1 MDATTVAV
9 DVAKDVCEVATA
21 NRAGRILERKRLTR
35 RQFEGFV
42 DALPAGTTVV
52 MEGCGT
58 AHYWGSRCQAH
69 GHHVRLL
76 PVQYVKPYVRRDK
89 TDRMDTEAL
98 LEAVRCAGIKPV
110 PVKTPEQQA
119 LQALHR
125 VRTQWQQTRTA
136 RINALRGMLREHGMP
151 IALGARTVLTKMPR
165 ILEDADNGLPAHL
178 CQALALVYE
187 EVRALERR
195 VEDIDRQLVR
205 VAKADPVAQRLLTIQ
220 GIGVITATAL
230 LGAVAHIRA
239 FRRAR
244 YFASW
249 LGLTPSERSSGFRR
263 HLGRISKRGDVY
275 LRCLLTHGARAVLL
289 TAQRTLRGKG
299 QGTRFQH
306 WAVAV
311 ATRCGH
317 NKAAIAVAN
326 KLARIAWAVLA
337 KGANYHWPP
346 KSCAHEAGQP
356 EAA

>member
-9 DVAKDVCEVATA
+9 DLAKDVFEVATA

-35 RQFEGFV
+35 RQFQAFV
-42 DALPAGTTVV
+42 DGLPGGTTVV
-52 MEGCGT
+52 MEACGT
-58 AHYWGSRCQAH
+58 AHYWGRRCQAH
-69 GHHVRLL
+69 GHNVQLL
-76 PVQYVKPYVRRDK
+76 PVQYVKPYVRRNK

-98 LEAVRCAGIKPV
+98 LEAARCAGIQPV

-125 VRTQWQQTRTA
+125 MRMQWQRTRTA
-136 RINALRGMLREHGMP
+136 RINALRGMLREHGIP
-151 IALGARTVLTKMPR
+151 IALGATTVLSRLPR
-165 ILEDADNGLPAHL
+165 ILEDAENGLPAQLH
-178 CQALALVYE
+178 QALALVYD

-195 VEDIDRQLVR
+195 VKEIDRQLAR
-205 VAKADPVAQRLLTIQ
+205 VAAADPVAQRLLTIP

-230 LGAVAHIRA
+230 LGAVPHIHA
-239 FRRAR
+239 FRHAR
-244 YFASW
+244 HFASW

-311 ATRCGH
+311 AARRGH

-326 KLARIAWAVLA
+326 KLARIVWAVWRSEQDFA
-337 KGANYHWPP
+337 
-346 KSCAHEAGQP
+346 AGP
-356 EAA
+356 HVAVAA